1 MKADTCPHHGSLA
14 LDARVAAPPTVDGR
28 DLHAVSWWVLERLL
42 HDEIDPRRASAMRAM
57 VRTIAQLGPEERD
70 RQEQL
75 REAQLRG
82 LVMHGIPP
90 RTPEE
95 WALAERVFDD
105 DALAELHRWE
115 ALYETNATRETIR
128 QVLWPEGGPP

>member
-1 MKADTCPHHGSLA
+1 MKADSCPHHPTPVVEAPAG
-14 LDARVAAPPTVDGR
+14 APPTLPR

-57 VRTIAQLGPEERD
+57 VGTIAQLGPEERD
-70 RQEQL
+70 EQEMW

-95 WALAERVFDD
+95 WELAERVFDD

-115 ALYETNATRETIR
+115 AMFKAPAPHDALGKA
-128 QVLWPEGGPP
+128 LWPHGGAP